1 MVQSVYPCSEDR
13 QLFFSKTKYL
23 PKAAEMGMQ
32 QKHQR
37 WRRDYGGGGV
47 AILRLRE
54 RLGDNQRARL
64 RCVEKV
70 RLRNE
75 ANKFHDWKRRA
86 EE

>member
-1 MVQSVYPCSEDR
+1 M
-13 QLFFSKTKYL
+13 
-23 PKAAEMGMQ
+23 
-32 QKHQR
+32 
-37 WRRDYGGGGV
+37 

-75 ANKFHDWKRRA
+75 ANKFHDWKRRGIILPDGTPA
-86 EE
+86 AGTWRHATTKNIKTPYFFVLYSYLL

>member
-1 MVQSVYPCSEDR
+1 MLNGRFSLSIRVQKTR

-37 WRRDYGGGGV
+37 WRRDCGGGGV

-54 RLGDNQRARL
+54 RLGTTRGHG
-64 RCVEKV
+64 CVV
-70 RLRNE
+70 
-75 ANKFHDWKRRA
+75 WRR
-86 EE
+86 